1 MRSAETERLT
11 RLVVRDQRHVLAAVT
26 ELFTARVLAMLVV
39 GVCCAAQLVA
49 CGEDDAANAICGDG
63 VLEVAETCDDGN
75 LLPGDGCSL
84 DCTAEAGWNCEG
96 VICVPVCGD
105 SLRVGA
111 ETCDDGN
118 NIAGDGCSAACT
130 TEGSSSELCDDAQ
143 DNDGDGLADCEDPD
157 CAASCPAPGPE
168 VACSDGIDNDGDSAA
183 DCADSDCD
191 SSCALPDEEDCAVA
205 GDEDSN
211 GLADCADPACT
222 CVCGDGVTQ
231 DDEQCDDG
239 AENSDT
245 APDACRTSCSPAF
258 CGDGVVDTGEECDG
272 TSEGSGAACLDC
284 TFTERPGCGDSDA
297 TIIAEVNR
305 PVVEVN
311 LPFSDAS
318 DDAPTDATCGTRGG
332 TERDVLL
339 RFPTAGR
346 YLIEAVSSAASGRLV
361 LSELSD
367 CPAGTS
373 VRTCSAPTTR
383 SNAWLTVDVETD
395 SVRWLRADA
404 FASDVLAGLLRVSQV
419 DAVLAAGQS
428 CVVDDVRSVCEPGS
442 QCLSNGGADP
452 ICVPN
457 DETAPLTGDP
467 CTQRGALACGNEL
480 VCRGEPLT
488 CQAQEAA
495 TCAELPD
502 FDSLAESSD
511 DGSLR
516 WSPLL
521 AASGAT
527 ELRSTC
533 DNLMGRAAVRLARDR
548 RDWVR
553 VVAMSDAGAPVG
565 LSTRGACTLVNSE
578 TQCQRSDSGEAELWL
593 EPGSGE
599 VVLIVAG
606 LGRVQLSVSDV
617 PVLADSAACGA
628 DVEGR
633 CAPGSSCLSGACV
646 NDLAGSCSDPIPAI
660 DAGIG
665 NIADSGLLVGVDMA
679 GAEEFAQDCGDRE
692 SGSPETPVLVPYLE
706 QVVAFEAPETG
717 RYEVSLRGAGP
728 RAGVRV
734 SNTCLGLPFSAVC
747 SASVSAVGEYRR
759 GAQVRAVVSSLDVES
774 FAISIRLIQALADIG
789 EACETDSACMNPF
802 VCAEGVCARPV
813 LPENAECVPGVEA
826 CSSPSQCVPDGSGS
840 SFRCGAG
847 IVGFNDACDRYL
859 GLPVCSAGLTC
870 QSADGAAAPL
880 CLPVVGGEG
889 DACARTENCGSGLF
903 CVEGVCVVGGAGDAG
918 SPCAFNSDCNE
929 GLACSTVAG
938 FCQPLSEFI
947 CSGSSVCPEG
957 LVCNAV
963 SACVVPAESGGS
975 CDAERPCAAGF
986 DCTTTPDGNVCT
998 VRLAGLDEACVASS
1012 GCLPELYCDSV
1023 CRTRRPAGGTCR
1035 STGPA
1040 DQCEVGTVCRLD
1052 FSTGTERCVPE

>member
-1 MRSAETERLT
+1 
-11 RLVVRDQRHVLAAVT
+11 
-26 ELFTARVLAMLVV
+26 
-39 GVCCAAQLVA
+39 
-49 CGEDDAANAICGDG
+49 
-63 VLEVAETCDDGN
+63 
-75 LLPGDGCSL
+75 
-84 DCTAEAGWNCEG
+84 
-96 VICVPVCGD
+96 
-105 SLRVGA
+105 
-111 ETCDDGN
+111 
-118 NIAGDGCSAACT
+118 
-130 TEGSSSELCDDAQ
+130 
-143 DNDGDGLADCEDPD
+143 
-157 CAASCPAPGPE
+157 
-168 VACSDGIDNDGDSAA
+168 
-183 DCADSDCD
+183 
-191 SSCALPDEEDCAVA
+191 
-205 GDEDSN
+205 
-211 GLADCADPACT
+211 
-222 CVCGDGVTQ
+222 
-231 DDEQCDDG
+231 
-239 AENSDT
+239 
-245 APDACRTSCSPAF
+245 
-258 CGDGVVDTGEECDG
+258 
-272 TSEGSGAACLDC
+272 
-284 TFTERPGCGDSDA
+284 
-297 TIIAEVNR
+297 
-305 PVVEVN
+305 
-311 LPFSDAS
+311 
-318 DDAPTDATCGTRGG
+318 
-332 TERDVLL
+332 
-339 RFPTAGR
+339 
-346 YLIEAVSSAASGRLV
+346 
-361 LSELSD
+361 
-367 CPAGTS
+367 
-373 VRTCSAPTTR
+373 
-383 SNAWLTVDVETD
+383 
-395 SVRWLRADA
+395 
-404 FASDVLAGLLRVSQV
+404 
-419 DAVLAAGQS
+419 
-428 CVVDDVRSVCEPGS
+428 
-442 QCLSNGGADP
+442 
-452 ICVPN
+452 
-457 DETAPLTGDP
+457 
-467 CTQRGALACGNEL
+467 
-480 VCRGEPLT
+480 
-488 CQAQEAA
+488 
-495 TCAELPD
+495 
-502 FDSLAESSD
+502 
-511 DGSLR
+511 
-516 WSPLL
+516 
-521 AASGAT
+521 T

-578 TQCQRSDSGEAELWL
+578 TQCQRSDSGDAELWL

-646 NDLAGSCSDPIPAI
+646 SDLAGSCSDPIPAI

-679 GAEEFAQDCGDRE
+679 GAEEFAVDCGDRE

-859 GLPVCSAGLTC
+859 GLPVCSAGLSC
-870 QSADGAAAPL
+870 QSADGVASPV
-880 CLPVVGGEG
+880 CLADVGGEG

-1052 FSTGTERCVPE
+1052 FSSGGERCVPE